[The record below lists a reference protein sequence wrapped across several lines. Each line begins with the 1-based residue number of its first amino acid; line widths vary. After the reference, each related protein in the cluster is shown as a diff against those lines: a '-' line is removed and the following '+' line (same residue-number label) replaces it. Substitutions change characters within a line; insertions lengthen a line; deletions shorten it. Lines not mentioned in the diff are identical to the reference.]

1 MLKKGLFTLMAA
13 LAFVLTFQR
22 AVQWTAQAQ
31 DDAPAASELG
41 AAGPTLPAA
50 KSVACTA
57 AGDGTSA
64 SGAASAA
71 IADGEVKSVSSDL
84 TDKATRFPYSLGS
97 ERARSGA
104 SGDKQAW
111 LIVEYREYWF
121 GLFIGNR
128 SCSAWVSS

>member
-1 MLKKGLFTLMAA
+1 MLKKGLFTLMVA
-13 LAFVLTFQR
+13 LAFVLTLQL
-22 AVQWTAQAQ
+22 AVQAQ

-71 IADGEVKSVSSDL
+71 IADGEVKSVSSEL
-84 TDKATRFPYSLGS
+84 TGTATRFPYSLGS